1 MQDNLAESV
10 PLFEFAKCLLHL
22 GKWEGYRDG
31 YFNGPATWEADEFAE
46 HDSRRAGCAP
56 FSFDAEL
63 LCIRVNGSGLLASGA
78 RNNCSGTKFQLWRCQ
93 YSS

>member
-1 MQDNLAESV
+1 MDVDHPFGVQDNLAESV

-46 HDSRRAGCAP
+46 HDSRRAGCALSVLMP
-56 FSFDAEL
+56 SCYVFA
-63 LCIRVNGSGLLASGA
+63 
-78 RNNCSGTKFQLWRCQ
+78 
-93 YSS
+93 